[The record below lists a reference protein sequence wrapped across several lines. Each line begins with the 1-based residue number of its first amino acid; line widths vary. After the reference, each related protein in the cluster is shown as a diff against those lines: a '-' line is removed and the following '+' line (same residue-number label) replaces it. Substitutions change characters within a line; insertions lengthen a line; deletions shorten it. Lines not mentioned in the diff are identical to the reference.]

1 MITILMSTA
10 IARARRKKMEAQ
22 GMTEEQID
30 DQVFKETMKMVGCCL
45 LIMFGVLVYNEL
57 TCPYSYF
64 HKELVKMFCD
74 PAGYW
79 IDYFSWVSRFK

>member
-1 MITILMSTA
+1 
-10 IARARRKKMEAQ
+10 
-22 GMTEEQID
+22 
-30 DQVFKETMKMVGCCL
+30 MKMVGCCL
-45 LIMFGVLVYNEL
+45 LIMFGVLVYSEL